1 MPSPS
6 KSLNTLRSQTL
17 LIYHFYGMKAY
28 ELMYNYAVGPTNL
41 AIALPGISAQTQDRY
56 HELQTTHGSAFGL
69 LAITEPSALK
79 VLEVK
84 NFPDLHYIAIKT
96 AIKAGLVTDK
106 FNCSSS
112 HTMMHPHDVIE
123 RYISRRLYGGTIS
136 DIDKTHLTELVV
148 DVAFL
153 QRLMSR
159 KRTRRERSESDHFH
173 YLYQYLCYLL
183 LCYWLVILDDSMKL
197 NKMNE
202 FFQCNK

>member
-1 MPSPS
+1 
-6 KSLNTLRSQTL
+6 
-17 LIYHFYGMKAY
+17 MKAY

-41 AIALPGISAQTQDRY
+41 AMALPGVSAQTQDRY

-69 LAITEPSALK
+69 LAITDPSAIK

-84 NFPDLHYIAIKT
+84 NFHDLHYIAVMT
-96 AIKAGLVTDK
+96 AVKAGLVTDK

-123 RYISRRLYGGTIS
+123 RYISRRLFGGRIS
-136 DIDKTHLTELVV
+136 DIDKTHLTELGV

-173 YLYQYLCYLL
+173 YQYMCYLL

-202 FFQCNK
+202 FFQCNN

>member
-6 KSLNTLRSQTL
+6 KSLNALRSQTL
-17 LIYHFYGMKAY
+17 LIYHFYVMKAY

-41 AIALPGISAQTQDRY
+41 AIALPGVSAQAQDRY
-56 HELQTTHGSAFGL
+56 HELQITHGSAFGL
-69 LAITEPSALK
+69 LAITDPSAIK

-84 NFPDLHYIAIKT
+84 NFHDLHYIAVKT

-123 RYISRRLYGGTIS
+123 RYISRRLFGGRIS
-136 DIDKTHLTELVV
+136 DIDKTHLTELGV

-173 YLYQYLCYLL
+173 YQYMCYLL

-202 FFQCNK
+202 FFQCNN

>member
-1 MPSPS
+1 MPSHS
-6 KSLNTLRSQTL
+6 NSLNALRSQTL
-17 LIYHFYGMKAY
+17 LIYHFNGMKAY
-28 ELMYNYAVGPTNL
+28 ELMYNYTVGPTNL
-41 AIALPGISAQTQDRY
+41 SIALPGISAQARAFRGRY

-69 LAITEPSALK
+69 LTITAPSALK

-84 NFPDLHYIAIKT
+84 NFHDLHYIAVKT

-123 RYISRRLYGGTIS
+123 RYISRRLYGGRIS
-136 DIDKTHLTELVV
+136 DIDKTHLTEFGV

-173 YLYQYLCYLL
+173 YL
-183 LCYWLVILDDSMKL
+183 CYWLVILDDSMKL
-197 NKMNE
+197 NKMKE

>member
-6 KSLNTLRSQTL
+6 KSLNALRSQTL
-17 LIYHFYGMKAY
+17 LIYHFYVMKAY

-41 AIALPGISAQTQDRY
+41 AIALPGVSAQTRDFRDRY

-84 NFPDLHYIAIKT
+84 NFPDLHYIAVKT

-136 DIDKTHLTELVV
+136 DIDKTHLTEFGV

-173 YLYQYLCYLL
+173 YL
-183 LCYWLVILDDSMKL
+183 CYWLVILDDSMKL